1 MEVHGG
7 GYSGTTKLSSGRLVL
22 HFARNHFFRLIPQ
35 NGYYTGLAGY
45 AVPAMLEMALLPF
58 REKKKPGITRNHGN
72 SVLMN
77 ALVHYTKEALSQAV
91 DNLAMSVG

>member
-1 MEVHGG
+1 MFFVEMQGGAIKTPKPRYMEVHGG

-58 REKKKPGITRNHGN
+58 REKKNPASPETTAIQY
-72 SVLMN
+72 S
-77 ALVHYTKEALSQAV
+77 
-91 DNLAMSVG
+91 